1 LPTCA
6 PGSVIIEADEE
17 VSVPPADPASDGVA
31 LAIRLRDFAAR
42 LRGDGSVR
50 SGAVVDA
57 LATVPRHLCLDGFY
71 GSEGRWVPVR
81 HDAPIP
87 GEILDEVY
95 GDGAL
100 VTLVS
105 PEGTPISS
113 SSQPSLVARMLEAL
127 RLEPG
132 LRVLEVGAGTGWN
145 AALMATIT
153 GMPVTTID
161 AGELAAIRARAS
173 ITRLGM
179 TEQVAVLLGD
189 GWAGAPAGAP
199 YDRVVATVGCAGIS
213 PAWLEQLTP
222 DGFALAP
229 VDLGGTNPIMET
241 DAAGRAGRLRLW
253 AGFMRAGG
261 PLGWR
266 RPGHDPDT
274 LLVERPLS
282 GSVQAGPALDHAGY
296 LSLWCFCACS
306 DPRATRATMPLGEDM
321 LSGLALVDLVLG
333 TAWIGDDG
341 VVTATGDPVL
351 LDQAAGLVVA
361 WERAGRP
368 PPSAWRC
375 RLRPA
380 GDPRQPVLVPDPASW
395 VLGEP

>member
-1 LPTCA
+1 LPRA
-6 PGSVIIEADEE
+6 GPGSVIIEADEE
-17 VSVPPADPASDGVA
+17 VSVPPAIP
-31 LAIRLRDFAAR
+31 LAERLRDFATR
-42 LRGDGSVR
+42 LGLDGSVR
-50 SGAVVDA
+50 SGAVASA

-71 GSEGRWVPVR
+71 GAEGRWVPVR
-81 HDAPIP
+81 HDEPIP
-87 GEILDEVY
+87 GDVLDEIY
-95 GDGAL
+95 GDSAL
-100 VTLVS
+100 VTLLS
-105 PEGTPISS
+105 PEGVPISS

-145 AALMATIT
+145 AALLATIT
-153 GMPVTTID
+153 GMAVTTID
-161 AGELAAIRARAS
+161 AGELAVTRARAS
-173 ITRLGM
+173 IARLGM
-179 TEQVAVLLGD
+179 TEQVAVVFGD

-229 VDLGGTNPIMET
+229 VDLGGTNPILET
-241 DAAGRAGRLRLW
+241 DAAGWTGRLRLW

-266 RPGHDPDT
+266 PPGHDPDG
-274 LLVERPLS
+274 LLPEQPLI

-296 LSLWCFCACS
+296 MSLWCFCACS
-306 DPRATRATMPLGEDM
+306 DPRSTRATMPLGDDV
-321 LSGLALVDLVLG
+321 LSGLALVDPVLG
-333 TAWIGDDG
+333 TAWIGPDG
-341 VVTATGDPVL
+341 VVTAAGDPVL
-351 LDQAAGLVVA
+351 LDQAAALVVA
-361 WERAGRP
+361 WEQAGCP

-380 GDPRQPVLVPDPASW
+380 GDPAQPVLAPDPASW